1 MLKKACYIILLMH
14 IQTEAGLFDK
24 SFQELKLEAESLAK
38 RHQTIKRVLTS
49 IKQSNSDKITL
60 KQHLETVSDNID
72 KWEQDFASFQNSIRW
87 STTWPETLTKQQCF
101 ELLQIIHPHYQG
113 RLTS

>member
-72 KWEQDFASFQNSIRW
+72 KWEQRFCILSKLHKMEYHMARNTNK
-87 STTWPETLTKQQCF
+87 TTML
-101 ELLQIIHPHYQG
+101 
-113 RLTS
+113 